1 MRKKIEKAA
10 IEDLGKECKGK
21 KRPTWST
28 QHLRREYLYIFIQNS
43 PESYVKPDRNHWISR
58 KIEVIN
64 TDLNCRKCQINDGT
78 LNHVINC
85 GKNTYITVDALDDME
100 NENVINL
107 KLVAKRIYD
116 FIEEVG

>member
-1 MRKKIEKAA
+1 MERNVREKTTNLVYTTFKTGVSLH
-10 IEDLGKECKGK
+10 IY
-21 KRPTWST
+21 P
-28 QHLRREYLYIFIQNS
+28 NS

>member
-1 MRKKIEKAA
+1 MERNVREKN
-10 IEDLGKECKGK
+10 KK

-43 PESYVKPDRNHWISR
+43 PESYVKPDGNHWISR

-64 TDLNCRKCQINDGT
+64 TDLNCRKCQIDDGT